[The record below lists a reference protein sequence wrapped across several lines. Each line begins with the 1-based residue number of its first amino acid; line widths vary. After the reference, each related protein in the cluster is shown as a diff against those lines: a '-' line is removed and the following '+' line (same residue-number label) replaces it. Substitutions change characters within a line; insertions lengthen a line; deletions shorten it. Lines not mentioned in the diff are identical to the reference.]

1 MKLPAFVNRRSFIVP
16 LAMVCVLVFI
26 FCQSIVFSMAQE
38 PGKSDTASAS
48 ETSVDTLLAGL
59 SDEQVRQM
67 LLTEL
72 KKEASN
78 EQSSG
83 NKDIG
88 GPGEIFGTM
97 LKVLSSET
105 DDSERRLQ
113 QLWAGIPNILPDL
126 YKVFLALCPL
136 GTSTFQGAMTNFI
149 LVLLF
154 VAIGL
159 IAELLIKKF
168 VLKKYFH
175 LDIDDLKEI
184 TNGDKLF
191 ASVAKELPDFIGLLF
206 FFGVS
211 YFAFFAFAGINS
223 PLVQLFF
230 LAILLTISL
239 IRIVSICLH
248 ILLSPSIP
256 SFRIP
261 SIETGPARAI
271 YNLMMWAFGYII
283 TVLIFATV
291 MRRLGAEPQTVLLMK
306 LFFATLLLGV
316 TGAGILYFKNRVREH
331 ILSDL
336 DTETAGQGWGRKQF
350 AAVWHLLAIL
360 YLIVLWILFI
370 NSIADPD
377 PNQTYKGAFLLSFF
391 VVPVWMIADQIIQLT
406 VRYAM
411 STLNIHQT
419 HYEDKG
425 KIEEEVV
432 IAREKGRQ
440 LSQKIEYIAR
450 IGLIV
455 AILIWIASLW
465 NIEIPFIS
473 NLAAVMLDGVIIM
486 ALALLVWKFISSW
499 IEKKIEESIPEGAEE
514 TNEDAEFG
522 TTPTHGR
529 SYTLLPMVRK
539 FIGTILVVMV
549 TMTILSSMGVDI
561 GPLLAGAGVIGLAVG
576 FGAQKLVADMFSGF
590 FYLMDDAF
598 RVGEYLTGGSVSG
611 TVESITL
618 RNIMLRHHRGM
629 LQIVP
634 HSELGAITNFMRG
647 GMVVKF
653 NLDFPYDA
661 DIDLIRRVIK
671 KVGQAMLKDEALG
684 SDFIQPVKSQGVREI
699 TNSVMTIRVKFTA
712 KPGTHFVIRREA
724 YKRVT
729 EALVA
734 KGIHYAHK
742 KVIVDV
748 PGLSEVQ
755 SEKTLSKEQIKTLAD
770 SAGAAGLASI
780 QEDEEKAAALQK
792 TGKSSTNFPL

>member
-1 MKLPAFVNRRSFIVP
+1 
-16 LAMVCVLVFI
+16 
-26 FCQSIVFSMAQE
+26 
-38 PGKSDTASAS
+38 
-48 ETSVDTLLAGL
+48 
-59 SDEQVRQM
+59 
-67 LLTEL
+67 
-72 KKEASN
+72 
-78 EQSSG
+78 
-83 NKDIG
+83 
-88 GPGEIFGTM
+88 
-97 LKVLSSET
+97 
-105 DDSERRLQ
+105 
-113 QLWAGIPNILPDL
+113 
-126 YKVFLALCPL
+126 
-136 GTSTFQGAMTNFI
+136 
-149 LVLLF
+149 
-154 VAIGL
+154 
-159 IAELLIKKF
+159 
-168 VLKKYFH
+168 
-175 LDIDDLKEI
+175 
-184 TNGDKLF
+184 
-191 ASVAKELPDFIGLLF
+191 
-206 FFGVS
+206 
-211 YFAFFAFAGINS
+211 
-223 PLVQLFF
+223 
-230 LAILLTISL
+230 
-239 IRIVSICLH
+239 
-248 ILLSPSIP
+248 
-256 SFRIP
+256 
-261 SIETGPARAI
+261 
-271 YNLMMWAFGYII
+271 MWTFGYII

-291 MRRLGAEPQTVLLMK
+291 TRRLGAEPQTVLLMK

-331 ILSDL
+331 ILSDM

-350 AAVWHLLAIL
+350 AAVWHMLAIL
-360 YLIVLWILFI
+360 YLIVLWILLI
-370 NSIADPD
+370 NSIADPA
-377 PNQTYKGAFLLSFF
+377 PNQTNKAAFLLSFF
-391 VVPVWMIADQIIQLT
+391 VVPVWMLADQIIQLI

-411 STLNIHQT
+411 STLNIHQA

-440 LSQKIEYIAR
+440 LSQKIDHIAR
-450 IGLIV
+450 TGLIV
-455 AILIWIASLW
+455 AILVWIASLW

-499 IEKKIEESIPEGAEE
+499 IEKKIEESIPEGEE
-514 TNEDAEFG
+514 EKENSDDAEFG
-522 TTPTHGR
+522 AAPTRGR

-539 FIGTILVVMV
+539 FIGTVLVVMV

-598 RVGEYLTGGSVSG
+598 RVGEYLTAGSVSG

-684 SDFIQPVKSQGVREI
+684 SDFIRPVKSQGVREI

-724 YKRVT
+724 YKRIT
-729 EALVA
+729 EALAA
-734 KGIHYAHK
+734 KGIHFAHK

-748 PGLSEVQ
+748 PGLSEIQ
-755 SEKTLSKEQIKTLAD
+755 SEKNLSKEQVKTITD

-780 QEDEEKAAALQK
+780 HEDEEKAAALQK